1 MEDFIDLAIIYIGIH
16 VIRGFIILVLFP
28 LMKKIGYGITKKDSI
43 VLWWGG
49 LRGVIGLAMALIV
62 AGESS
67 IAQDVRDQFLFIT
80 AGIVLLTSL
89 INATTIK
96 FLVKSLGLTRI
107 PVAKATLIAHSIE
120 KLKVTSEMRIDL
132 MKKDRFMGGA
142 DWSTVEK
149 FLPKLWE
156 PNKEDLLRIRK
167 EFEIDTAEIAKNT
180 GLNVTTLSLSDLK
193 KTEPNVTIN
202 AKGAVY
208 YKCDSHSTPSE
219 FMEEMKAYLISS
231 GVQIFKNEKV
241 EDFEVSEGKI
251 ITIKTKGQI
260 LKADE
265 FVLAAGCW
273 SSFLT
278 KKLGLNILLQAGKG
292 YRINTENETG
302 ISIPAILAEKKVAV
316 TPMNGFTRFAGTM
329 EIAEINNKLNGVRV
343 DAIANAV
350 SQYYPEIEL
359 SKEEKE
365 NASSGLRPLSFDG
378 LPYIGKSVKCNNLT
392 IATGHAMMGWTMAT
406 ATGKLVSEIISN
418 KKSSINLEPFSVDRK
433 N

>member
-1 MEDFIDLAIIYIGIH
+1 MSKKIIVIGGGIIGLCTAYYLQKEGHQVIIVDQSNMDAGTSYVNAGYLSPSHIIPLAAPG
-16 VIRGFIILVLFP
+16 V
-28 LMKKIGYGITKKDSI
+28 MKKGIKWMFNSASPLYIKPRLD
-43 VLWWGG
+43 L
-49 LRGVIGLAMALIV
+49 
-62 AGESS
+62 
-67 IAQDVRDQFLFIT
+67 DFLKWAWAFNN
-80 AGIVLLTSL
+80 SC
-89 INATTIK
+89 NATH
-96 FLVKSLGLTRI
+96 VKKAI
-107 PVAKATLIAHSIE
+107 PVIKDISLLSQELYDEIKKSENFKFHYE
-120 KLKVTSEMRIDL
+120 KKGLL
-132 MKKDRFMGGA
+132 MLCQTDKML
-142 DWSTVEK
+142 E
-149 FLPKLWE
+149 E
-156 PNKEDLLRIRK
+156 
-167 EFEIDTAEIAKNT
+167 EIDTAEIAKNT

-219 FMEEMKAYLISS
+219 FMEEMKAYLISL